1 MTHLKNKS
9 WAVIFFVFRALQEC
23 PASGR
28 LWAEAIESASRPA
41 RKTKSID
48 ALKKCEHDPH
58 VLLAVARMFWSE
70 RRITKAREWFKRCT
84 KVKMFLKLKFG
95 IKSKDRLP
103 PSREISDSEVNF

>member
-1 MTHLKNKS
+1 M
-9 WAVIFFVFRALQEC
+9 QEC

-48 ALKKCEHDPH
+48 ALKKCEHDPY

-70 RRITKAREWFKRCT
+70 RRISKAREWFKRCT
-84 KVKMFLKLKFG
+84 KVDPDFG
-95 IKSKDRLP
+95 DGEFFELG
-103 PSREISDSEVNF
+103 EVPTDVKNRHS